1 MGNVLRVESQAK
13 PLPPRQTDPVME
25 NALSDFFGAALRRL
39 KQAHAAATTIEG
51 KDLHIPTFEITDEP
65 NRYGINT
72 QTKIEMVTDW
82 TWFVL
87 RRYDQLRELPE
98 LKEGLAA
105 LSKHVEVE
113 KFYGCDQS
121 YFFHPVIELI
131 ETSKGLDVP
140 QEMQAAAAK
149 SLAEHIVD
157 GRYQVETECVL
168 KGFHSAVSP
177 IRFDSFEIRNHTV
190 GECRAIWEGDGKAA
204 ADGNS
209 LNPGDF
215 VAKVY
220 GVADSKEHGKEYW
233 EYLRQLQKVV
243 FCLRLLKSGR
253 IQIDNRPSM
262 GKLGWA
268 YGMPGTQRLVSPWH
282 KGKTYR
288 LSAEDVAAF
297 HELWARHSKIFDSD
311 DRRLSLA
318 IKRFNGYYD
327 RETPEDGIIDTFI
340 GFEALLTE
348 NNHEITY
355 RLSLRAANLIG
366 ETPQEREAI
375 FNDVKAG
382 YKLRSLIVH
391 GEELKK
397 QLDLPSAQGKVN
409 LKDFGEAM
417 SRYLARAI
425 LRVSGLGLAKPETE
439 LLPHL
444 DKLALK

>member
-1 MGNVLRVESQAK
+1 
-13 PLPPRQTDPVME
+13 ME
-25 NALSDFFGAALRRL
+25 RALLGFFGAALSLLQRE
-39 KQAHAAATTIEG
+39 KSQAESIEG
-51 KDLHIPTFEITDEP
+51 RNLHIPTFEITDEP
-65 NRYGINT
+65 GRFGVNT
-72 QTKIEMVTDW
+72 STKIELVADW

-87 RRYDQLRELPE
+87 RRYEKLRELTE
-98 LKEGLAA
+98 LKTGLGA

-140 QEMQAAAAK
+140 IEMQTAAAK
-149 SLAEHIVD
+149 SLAEQIVD
-157 GRYQVETECVL
+157 GRYQVETTSVL
-168 KGFHSAVSP
+168 MGFQSAVSP
-177 IRFDSFEIRNHTV
+177 ILFGDFEIRNYTQE
-190 GECRAIWEGDGKAA
+190 ECRALWEADGKSAE
-204 ADGNS
+204 DGNS
-209 LNPGDF
+209 LNPSDF
-215 VAKVY
+215 VVKVF
-220 GVADSKEHGKEYW
+220 GIADSKKHGKEYW
-233 EYLRQLQKVV
+233 EFLRQIQKVV
-243 FCLRLLKSGR
+243 FCLRLFKPGR
-253 IQIDNRPSM
+253 LQIDNRPSM

-268 YGMPGTQRLVSPWH
+268 YGMPATQRLRSPWP

-288 LSAEDVAAF
+288 LSAEEIEDF
-297 HELWARHSKIFDSD
+297 KDLWARHASAFDSK

-355 RLSLRAANLIG
+355 KLSLRAANLIG
-366 ETPQEREAI
+366 ESAQERETI
-375 FNDVKAG
+375 FNDIKAG

-391 GEELKK
+391 GDELKK
-397 QLDLPSAQGKVN
+397 QFDLPSRQAKVN

-417 SRYLARAI
+417 SRYLAKAI
-425 LRVSGLGLAKPETE
+425 LRVSALGLAKPETE
-439 LLPHL
+439 LLPYL